1 MLSEGGKKFI
11 EDPNYIFAQLNI
23 SQIQHSYLEDFL
35 FSMSLIRAAEIKIAE
50 AKKEGFIK
58 GPVHLGVGQEAI
70 AVGVSK
76 NLKESDRIFG
86 AHRSHSHILGVD
98 EDLHKLF
105 AEVLGR
111 KTGFSAG
118 MGGSMHLVSK
128 SKGFLGSVPIVT
140 ATVPLAVGA
149 GLASKL
155 QKSGDIAVSYLGDGA
170 TEEGVFHESLN
181 FARVSNIPIL
191 FVVENNLFS
200 SHMHMSLRQPSNTI
214 NRFAKAHKI
223 ESKLVDGNDVI
234 EIYRTSSEFI
244 KKMRLKPEPYLIEA
258 ITYRWFGHVDWRE
271 DIDVGVA
278 RSKKDLLNWKKR
290 DPIKRLR
297 DAMIKKGIWTTE
309 KQNTLD
315 SKIENL
321 IDESWGKALKDDFPD
336 RNSLLDNVY
345 KDD

>member
-1 MLSEGGKKFI
+1 MK
-11 EDPNYIFAQLNI
+11 
-23 SQIQHSYLEDFL
+23 HSYLEDFL
-35 FSMSLIRAAEIKIAE
+35 LSMSLIRAAEIKIAE
-50 AKKEGFIK
+50 AKKNGLIK
-58 GPVHLGVGQEAI
+58 GPVHLGVGQEAV
-70 AVGVSK
+70 AVGLSK
-76 NLKESDRIFG
+76 NLRDTDRIFG

-98 EDLHKLF
+98 KDLHKLF

-118 MGGSMHLVSK
+118 MGGSMHLASK

-140 ATVPLAVGA
+140 GTVPLALGA

-155 QKSGDIAVSYLGDGA
+155 QKSGDIAISYLGDGA

-181 FARVSNIPIL
+181 FARISNIPIL

-200 SHMHMSLRQPSNTI
+200 SHMHISLRQPSNTI

-223 ESKLVDGNDVI
+223 KTKLIDGNDVL
-234 EIYRTSSEFI
+234 EVYRNSSEVI
-244 KKMRLKPEPYLIEA
+244 RKMRIKPEPYLIEA
-258 ITYRWFGHVDWRE
+258 ITYRWFGHVDWRD

-278 RSKKDLLNWKKR
+278 RSKEDLLNWKKR
-290 DPIKRLR
+290 DPIKRLK
-297 DAMIKKGIWTTE
+297 DAMMDKKIWTQE
-309 KQNTLD
+309 NQLTLD
-315 SKIENL
+315 SKVEELIE
-321 IDESWGKALKDDFPD
+321 ESWGKAIKDDFPH

>member
-1 MLSEGGKKFI
+1 MLSEEGKKFI
-11 EDPNYIFAQLNI
+11 EDPNYIFAQLNL
-23 SQIQHSYLEDFL
+23 SQIENSYLEDFL
-35 FSMSLIRAAEIKIAE
+35 FSMSLIRTAEIKIAE
-50 AKKEGFIK
+50 AKKNGLIK
-58 GPVHLGVGQEAI
+58 GPVHLGVGQEAV

-76 NLKESDRIFG
+76 SLRDTDRIFG

-98 EDLHKLF
+98 KDLRKLF

-118 MGGSMHLVSK
+118 MGGSMHLASK

-140 ATVPLAVGA
+140 GTVPLAVGA

-155 QKSGDIAVSYLGDGA
+155 QKSSDIAISYLGDGA

-181 FARVSNIPIL
+181 FARVSNIPVL

-200 SHMHMSLRQPSNTI
+200 SHMHMSLRQPLNTI

-223 ESKLVDGNDVI
+223 KAKLIDGNDVL
-234 EIYRTSSEFI
+234 EIYRTASEFI
-244 KKMRLKPEPYLIEA
+244 KKMRSKPEPYLIEA
-258 ITYRWFGHVDWRE
+258 ITYRWFGHVDWRD

-297 DAMIKKGIWTTE
+297 DAMINKKIWTNE
-309 KQNTLD
+309 KQLNLD
-315 SKIENL
+315 AKVKYLIE
-321 IDESWGKALKDDFPD
+321 EGWGKAIKDDFPD

>member
-1 MLSEGGKKFI
+1 
-11 EDPNYIFAQLNI
+11 
-23 SQIQHSYLEDFL
+23 
-35 FSMSLIRAAEIKIAE
+35 MSVIRAAEIKIAE
-50 AKKEGFIK
+50 AKKNGLIK

-76 NLKESDRIFG
+76 NLQDTDRIFG

-98 EDLHKLF
+98 NDLHKLF
-105 AEVLGR
+105 AEVLG
-111 KTGFSAG
+111 KNTGFSSG

-128 SKGFLGSVPIVT
+128 SKGFLGSVPIV
-140 ATVPLAVGA
+140 AGTVPLALGA

-155 QKSGDIAVSYLGDGA
+155 QESGDIAISYLGDGA

-223 ESKLVDGNDVI
+223 ETKLVDGNDVI
-234 EIYRTSSEFI
+234 EIYKTSSEFI
-244 KKMRLKPEPYLIEA
+244 RKMRLKPEPYLIEA
-258 ITYRWFGHVDWRE
+258 ITYRWFGHVDWRD
-271 DIDVGVA
+271 DIDVGVE

-290 DPIKRLR
+290 DPIKRLS
-297 DAMIKKGIWTTE
+297 DAMINKKIWTKE
-309 KQNTLD
+309 KQLNLD
-315 SKIENL
+315 SKIKEL
-321 IDESWGKALKDDFPD
+321 IEVNWEKAMRDDVP
-336 RNSLLDNVY
+336 NKESLLDNVY
-345 KDD
+345 KND

>member
-1 MLSEGGKKFI
+1 
-11 EDPNYIFAQLNI
+11 
-23 SQIQHSYLEDFL
+23 
-35 FSMSLIRAAEIKIAE
+35 MSVIRAAEIKIAE
-50 AKKEGFIK
+50 AKKNGLIK

-76 NLKESDRIFG
+76 NLQDTDRIFG

-98 EDLHKLF
+98 NDLHKLF
-105 AEVLGR
+105 AEVLG
-111 KTGFSAG
+111 KNTGFSSG

-128 SKGFLGSVPIVT
+128 SKGFMGSVPIV
-140 ATVPLAVGA
+140 AGTVPLALGA

-155 QKSGDIAVSYLGDGA
+155 QESGDIAISYLGDGA

-223 ESKLVDGNDVI
+223 ETKLVDGNDVI
-234 EIYRTSSEFI
+234 EIYKTSSEFI
-244 KKMRLKPEPYLIEA
+244 RKMRLKPEPYLIEA
-258 ITYRWFGHVDWRE
+258 ITYRWFGHVDWRD
-271 DIDVGVA
+271 DIDVGVK

-290 DPIKRLR
+290 DPIKRLS
-297 DAMIKKGIWTTE
+297 DAMINKKIWTKE
-309 KQNTLD
+309 KQLTLD
-315 SKIENL
+315 SKIKELVEENW
-321 IDESWGKALKDDFPD
+321 EKAMRDDVP
-336 RNSLLDNVY
+336 NKESLLDNVY
-345 KDD
+345 KND

>member
-1 MLSEGGKKFI
+1 M
-11 EDPNYIFAQLNI
+11 
-23 SQIQHSYLEDFL
+23 
-35 FSMSLIRAAEIKIAE
+35 SMSVIRAAEIKIAE
-50 AKKEGFIK
+50 AKKNGLIK

-76 NLKESDRIFG
+76 NLRDTDRIFG

-98 EDLHKLF
+98 NDLHKLF

-111 KTGFSAG
+111 NTGFSAG
-118 MGGSMHLVSK
+118 MGGSMHLASK

-140 ATVPLAVGA
+140 GTVPLALGA

-155 QKSGDIAVSYLGDGA
+155 QESGDIAISYLGDGA

-200 SHMHMSLRQPSNTI
+200 SHMHMSLRQPLNTI
-214 NRFAKAHKI
+214 NRFAKAHEI
-223 ESKLVDGNDVI
+223 ESKLVDGNDVV
-234 EIYRTSSEFI
+234 EIYRKSSEFI
-244 KKMRLKPEPYLIEA
+244 RKMRLKPEPYLIEA

-290 DPIKRLR
+290 DPIKRLS
-297 DAMIKKGIWTTE
+297 DAMINKNIWTIE
-309 KQNTLD
+309 KQQTLD
-315 SKIENL
+315 SKVEEL
-321 IDESWGKALKDDFPD
+321 IDENWEKALKDDFPD
-336 RNSLLDNVY
+336 RKSLLDNVY
-345 KDD
+345 KYD